1 MKNGVP
7 ITLYKRKGE
16 EVIPVVGELIFNLNV
31 LEGCVERYSK
41 MDDVLN
47 AFSNVKAAKEIG
59 TLMWNESAEIWNE
72 EHEEKREL
80 ITEKQLGRM
89 LDSITKINE
98 FQEKVREAMLK
109 GLPEDQVQE
118 VEEAVDDLGKNLIAA
133 QSKKKMTSRK

>member
-133 QSKKKMTSRK
+133 QSKKKTIKQK

>member
-1 MKNGVP
+1 MRYGVP
-7 ITLYKRKGE
+7 ITLYKNKGGKS
-16 EVIPVVGELIFNLNV
+16 IPIEGELVFNLNV
-31 LEGCVERYSK
+31 LEECVERYSK
-41 MDDVLN
+41 MDDILN
-47 AFSNVKAAKEIG
+47 AFSNIKAAKEIG
-59 TLMWNESAEIWNE
+59 TLMWNEAAEIWNE
-72 EHEEKREL
+72 EHEDKREV

-133 QSKKKMTSRK
+133 QSKKKTIKQK

>member
-7 ITLYKRKGE
+7 INLYKRKGE

-118 VEEAVDDLGKNLIAA
+118 VEEAVDDLGKMICAERRR
-133 QSKKKMTSRK
+133 Q

>member
-109 GLPEDQVQE
+109 GLPEDQVQV
-118 VEEAVDDLGKNLIAA
+118 VEEVGKNLIAA